1 MLASVWRYD
10 LNPNVPGYNKESQVY
25 TNSQNNVRIEPG
37 VGLIIEAHRES
48 HQYPGDPQKR
58 SYEFTSG
65 RIDTIESF
73 TDKERRADRF

>member
-37 VGLIIEAHRES
+37 VGLII
-48 HQYPGDPQKR
+48 R
-58 SYEFTSG
+58 SPS
-65 RIDTIESF
+65 
-73 TDKERRADRF
+73 